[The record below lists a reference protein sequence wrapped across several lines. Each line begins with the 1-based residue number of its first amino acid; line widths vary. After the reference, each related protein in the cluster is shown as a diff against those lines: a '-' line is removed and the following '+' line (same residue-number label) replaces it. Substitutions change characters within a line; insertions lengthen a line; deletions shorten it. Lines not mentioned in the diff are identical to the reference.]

1 MQVIVPC
8 PDNEVDPVSHFS
20 FHELQNRS
28 DQIDRRVALVIPE
41 PSMRTNERR
50 IFGIFPAI
58 WKKINFSK
66 YFVVFHKSL
75 FEAEKNPKSKERKKA
90 WIKNASSSVS
100 QETFKFNI
108 YCNFFFVEHS
118 RKEVLIKIYIF
129 LLYCFENVWILPT
142 MLQSNYFSISPWK
155 IK

>member
-1 MQVIVPC
+1 MRGAKFMQVIVPC

-58 WKKINFSK
+58 
-66 YFVVFHKSL
+66 
-75 FEAEKNPKSKERKKA
+75 
-90 WIKNASSSVS
+90 
-100 QETFKFNI
+100 
-108 YCNFFFVEHS
+108 
-118 RKEVLIKIYIF
+118 
-129 LLYCFENVWILPT
+129 
-142 MLQSNYFSISPWK
+142 
-155 IK
+155 